1 MDIDP
6 NPTTG
11 EVLRY
16 LRRRTGQLADK
27 IHEYRHLYHQNSL
40 PFCKKN
46 ADAFFALD
54 RVAHLLQRVY
64 AVLVFSTAGQA
75 CSPTRLLRHCRTLFK
90 THKYCNINFK

>member
-27 IHEYRHLYHQNSL
+27 IHEYRHLYHQNSI

-54 RVAHLLQRVY
+54 R
-64 AVLVFSTAGQA
+64 G
-75 CSPTRLLRHCRTLFK
+75 TRLPCSRIARSKYGWEHKVILQLRLILVN
-90 THKYCNINFK
+90 YLIINYN